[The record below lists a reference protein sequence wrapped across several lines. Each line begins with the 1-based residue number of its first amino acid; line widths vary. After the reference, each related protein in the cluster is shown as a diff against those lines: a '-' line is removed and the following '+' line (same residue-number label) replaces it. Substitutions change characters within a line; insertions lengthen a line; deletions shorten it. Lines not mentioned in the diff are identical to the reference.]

1 MLNGSF
7 IYLKPSAMTH
17 IIFSYLE
24 SRHYC
29 KTKIVQILDLVKFV
43 MCDLVSRE
51 LKEQEGNNFV
61 KQFSLTL
68 GYINC
73 TLRKGTVFV
82 PLYEG

>member
-1 MLNGSF
+1 MEKFEEFYDSLSNDF
-7 IYLKPSAMTH
+7 W
-17 IIFSYLE
+17 
-24 SRHYC
+24 
-29 KTKIVQILDLVKFV
+29 DLVKFV

-51 LKEQEGNNFV
+51 LREQEGNNFV
-61 KQFSLTL
+61 KKFSLTL